1 MHKTKIIAGIVI
13 IVIGTTLLVIE
24 IENGLRDNMNYYQC
38 THPPTTLP
46 PTYRM
51 SIPCHNFLDH
61 VKPILVDI
69 GILCAGILVLLFGLK
84 SVSLRSL
91 SKE

>member
-1 MHKTKIIAGIVI
+1 MHKTKIIVGIVI
-13 IVIGTTLLVIE
+13 ILIGTTLLVTE
-24 IENGLRDNMNYYQC
+24 TGSGLRDNVSYYQC

-61 VKPILVDI
+61 VKPMLIDI
-69 GILCAGILVLLFGLK
+69 AILCAGILVLLFGLK